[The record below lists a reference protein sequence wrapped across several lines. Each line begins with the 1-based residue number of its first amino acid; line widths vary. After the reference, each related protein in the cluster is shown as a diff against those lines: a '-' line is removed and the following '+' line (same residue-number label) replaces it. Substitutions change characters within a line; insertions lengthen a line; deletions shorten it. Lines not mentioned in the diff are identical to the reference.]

1 MTNCLITRGMKSQ
14 WSHLDSVLCCRVASF
29 SLHIILVFL
38 FLSEEYFSWFAAQS
52 VLLPRQCSVLK
63 QLVLHVVV
71 QRVDNF
77 IHWIVLA
84 DTVKC
89 VQDFHDSPTC
99 IICE

>member
-1 MTNCLITRGMKSQ
+1 MVTSRFSIVLSCCFLFT
-14 WSHLDSVLCCRVASF
+14 SH
-29 SLHIILVFL
+29 LVFL